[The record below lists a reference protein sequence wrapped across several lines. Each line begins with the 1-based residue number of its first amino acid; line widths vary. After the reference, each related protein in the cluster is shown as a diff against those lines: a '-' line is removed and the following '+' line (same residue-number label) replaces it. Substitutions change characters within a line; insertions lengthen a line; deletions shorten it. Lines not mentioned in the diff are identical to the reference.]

1 MINRDSQIQQIIE
14 QNPGIQ
20 FREIMRSSGLK
31 NGVVSHYLRKLEKS
45 GVINVN
51 RGPRQ
56 SRFYPL
62 HITQEEA
69 IVIKALR
76 KQTPRDLLLALI
88 MQDGL
93 EFSQLVDE
101 VKKSPSTVSL
111 YLSQLVREGLVIT
124 KGISLKK
131 KYHIKATE
139 IVDKFIEDYIVN
151 EGKNYK
157 CIMDM
162 LERRNPDIS
171 NLNYGSTLI
180 NEKNV
185 ITVPKKIADKA
196 RLAINRMLEIS

>member
-1 MINRDSQIQQIIE
+1 MISRDSQIQQIIE
-14 QNPGIQ
+14 KSPGIQ
-20 FREIMRSSGLK
+20 FREIMRSSGFK

-62 HITQEEA
+62 GITEEET

-93 EFSQLVDE
+93 EFAQLVEE

-111 YLSQLVREGLVIT
+111 YLSQLVKEGLIET
-124 KGISLKK
+124 TGISLKK

-139 IVDKFIEDYIVN
+139 IIDKFIEDYRPTTV
-151 EGKNYK
+151 EKATSGY
-157 CIMDM
+157 
-162 LERRNPDIS
+162 EDIFNS
-171 NLNYGSTLI
+171 L
-180 NEKNV
+180 
-185 ITVPKKIADKA
+185 
-196 RLAINRMLEIS
+196 

>member
-1 MINRDSQIQQIIE
+1 MTDRNSQIQQIIE

-31 NGVVSHYLRKLEKS
+31 NGVVSHYLRKLEKN

-62 HITQEEA
+62 HITEEEA

-93 EFSQLVDE
+93 DFSQLVKN

-111 YLSQLVREGLVIT
+111 YLSQLVKDELVET
-124 KGISLKK
+124 KGISSKK
-131 KYHIKATE
+131 KYHIKTTE
-139 IVDKFIEDYIVN
+139 LVDKFIEDYRPTTI
-151 EGKNYK
+151 EKATSGY
-157 CIMDM
+157 
-162 LERRNPDIS
+162 EDIFNS
-171 NLNYGSTLI
+171 L
-180 NEKNV
+180 
-185 ITVPKKIADKA
+185 
-196 RLAINRMLEIS
+196 

>member
-1 MINRDSQIQQIIE
+1 MIDRDSQIQQIIE

-20 FREIMRSSGLK
+20 FREVMRSSGLK
-31 NGVVSHYLRKLEKS
+31 NGVVSHYLRKLEKN

-56 SRFYPL
+56 SRFFPL
-62 HITQEEA
+62 HITEEEA

-93 EFSQLVDE
+93 EFSQLVSE

-111 YLSQLVREGLVIT
+111 YLSQLVKDGLIIT

-139 IVDKFIEDYIVN
+139 IVDKFIEDYRPTAV
-151 EGKNYK
+151 EKATSGY
-157 CIMDM
+157 
-162 LERRNPDIS
+162 EDIFNS
-171 NLNYGSTLI
+171 L
-180 NEKNV
+180 
-185 ITVPKKIADKA
+185 
-196 RLAINRMLEIS
+196 

>member
-1 MINRDSQIQQIIE
+1 
-14 QNPGIQ
+14 
-20 FREIMRSSGLK
+20 MRSSGLK

-93 EFSQLVDE
+93 EFSQLVNE

-111 YLSQLVREGLVIT
+111 YLSQLVKDGLIIT

-139 IVDKFIEDYIVN
+139 IVDKFIEDYRPTTV
-151 EGKNYK
+151 EKATSGY
-157 CIMDM
+157 
-162 LERRNPDIS
+162 EDIFNS
-171 NLNYGSTLI
+171 L
-180 NEKNV
+180 
-185 ITVPKKIADKA
+185 
-196 RLAINRMLEIS
+196 